1 MSVKHQDTYFLDA
14 KTALKVALQANEVNT
29 SSENVKGLQVCYYEA
44 EQPLKDAPQNC
55 IFVPLD
61 NVYNYF
67 VTTKNRFPNE
77 VNFDNTQFS
86 QDERELLNTSIHQIL
101 YKSRVERAE
110 LIDIL
115 MKQVKELKP
124 DFSDKKL
131 RVFVPACRETTVIKN
146 ISENIAKTFE
156 KMGYDVCFFIQDNA
170 MQGCIDILPY
180 IHTLHEFNPHI
191 IVNINHLNNEYLNDE
206 VFNFVWFQDS
216 MPIVV
221 NDEPI
226 HLRKRDYIYALIPG
240 IKYALINKGVTDCK
254 LQSFCIDQTIYK
266 KYKEVKRKKKVVFIG
281 GAYRH
286 NISPYLN
293 AHSDK
298 NESFNEERINEVIE
312 YVLHEYKNNGRFD
325 HLFVQNM
332 AKKFLINPKFIH
344 SYVIPLVIRD
354 YTLLELVKM
363 NIKYEIEIYGWGW
376 ENYPKLKPY
385 FKGVLS
391 YGEEIS
397 KIYNSAEYAII
408 AHPHYL
414 IQQRTLESAASGCIP
429 VVYDCRYSH
438 IVKEPYYEESLVFFK
453 NLQELND
460 ILNEERVLTDLNSL
474 VQDHSYEE
482 FINSIISNV
491 ENELQ

>member
-77 VNFDNTQFS
+77 VNFDNTEFS

-170 MQGCIDILPY
+170 MQGCVDILPY

-206 VFNFVWFQDS
+206 VFNFVWFQDT
-216 MPIVV
+216 MPLFLDP
-221 NDEPI
+221 NYK
-226 HLRKRDYIYALIPG
+226 LMSRKRDFFFGLTRGLVNG
-240 IKYALINKGVTDCK
+240 INRLGADAELLD
-254 LQSFCIDQTIYK
+254 FCIDLEVYK
-266 KYKEVKRKKKVVFIG
+266 NMELKREKKVVFIG
-281 GAYRH
+281 SSYKQMIENLKKDKEFKAIFDVIVKNLH
-286 NISPYLN
+286 KNIILPGGGNHPLLVDLRNTYKKDTHYINLIN
-293 AHSDK
+293 TYIHRDYILEQICNIAHSDYK
-298 NESFNEERINEVIE
+298 IEV
-312 YVLHEYKNNGRFD
+312 YG
-325 HLFVQNM
+325 
-332 AKKFLINPKFIH
+332 
-344 SYVIPLVIRD
+344 
-354 YTLLELVKM
+354 
-363 NIKYEIEIYGWGW
+363 YGWEDNPIINKYYKG
-376 ENYPKLKPY
+376 PLK
-385 FKGVLS
+385 F
-391 YGEEIS
+391 GEEIANV
-397 KIYNSAEYAII
+397 YNKTTYVLCVGSYI
-408 AHPHYL
+408 L
-414 IQQRTLESAASGCIP
+414 MQRTLEGMACGAIP
-429 VVYDCRYSH
+429 LILDVRENDSEYNPEYEKCFQFFNLNN
-438 IVKEPYYEESLVFFK
+438 INEILKQEPAHVDAGQKLLFE
-453 NLQELND
+453 
-460 ILNEERVLTDLNSL
+460 
-474 VQDHSYEE
+474 HSYEKLVQRLIAFVHE
-482 FINSIISNV
+482 TVVNS
-491 ENELQ
+491 L